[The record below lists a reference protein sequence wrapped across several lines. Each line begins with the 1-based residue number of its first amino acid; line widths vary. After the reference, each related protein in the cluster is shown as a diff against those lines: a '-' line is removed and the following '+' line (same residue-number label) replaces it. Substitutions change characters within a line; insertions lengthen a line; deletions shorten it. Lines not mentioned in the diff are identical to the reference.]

1 MSAPAGDAAPG
12 PKRRRGRTLALAAAG
27 IGVAG
32 AAAVAA
38 ERRLIRRAR
47 AAPDPA
53 RGDPLAERPGEER
66 RVRSFDGTEL
76 AVNVTGRSGKG
87 RPTLVFIHGFT
98 LDMTG
103 WHYQWKEF
111 SRTHR
116 VVLFDQRGH
125 GHSSPATGGDYS
137 LEAMG
142 RDLEAVLDAAAPE
155 GPVVLVGHSLGGMA
169 ILSFASLHPEELGS
183 RIQGVVLANTA
194 ASDILKSV
202 LGNLGE
208 RAALAILPYARRF
221 VSQPGRAYR
230 LRSRLVG
237 SGGDL
242 AFLIARMTNFG
253 PSAPPSV
260 IDHVVSVAAEAPM
273 EVWTDVMASLFAMDL
288 GDAIHNVPVPA
299 LVIASDLDRLTPP
312 ATARAIADRLPQGRL
327 VEIQGAGHCAMLER
341 PEEFNRLL
349 AEFVTD
355 AVGPPDE
362 RVGAAAGPAAT

>member
-1 MSAPAGDAAPG
+1 VNAPAGRPIPA

-32 AAAVAA
+32 AVAVAG
-38 ERRLIRRAR
+38 ERLLIRRAR
-47 AAPDPA
+47 AAPDPDGA
-53 RGDPLAERPGEER
+53 EPLAERPGEER

-76 AVNVTGRSGKG
+76 AVNVTGRSGNS
-87 RPTLVFIHGFT
+87 RPTLVFVHGFT

-103 WHYQWKEF
+103 WHFQWKKF

-125 GHSSPATGGDYS
+125 GHSSPATDGDYS

-142 RDLEAVLDAAAPE
+142 RDLQAVLEATVPE
-155 GPVVLVGHSLGGMA
+155 GPAVLVGHSLGGMA
-169 ILSFASLHPEELGS
+169 ILSLASLHPEEFGS
-183 RIQGVVLANTA
+183 RVQGVVLANTA
-194 ASDILKSV
+194 ASDILKAV

-208 RAALAILPYARRF
+208 KAALAILPYARRF
-221 VSQPGRAYR
+221 VAQTGRAYR

-242 AFLIARMTNFG
+242 AFLIARITNFG

-260 IDHVVSVAAEAPM
+260 IDHVVSVAAEAPV
-273 EVWTDVMASLFAMDL
+273 EVWTDVMASLLAMDL
-288 GDAIHNVPVPA
+288 GDAIHGVRVPA

-312 ATARAIADRLPQGRL
+312 TSARAIADRLPQGRL
-327 VEIQGAGHCAMLER
+327 VEIRGAGHCSMLER
-341 PEEFNRLL
+341 PEEFNRVLE
-349 AEFVTD
+349 AFVTE
-355 AVGPPDE
+355 AAQPGRE
-362 RVGAAAGPAAT
+362 RIRAGAAPTAT